1 MGLLDKIIKPK
12 DKPRTAVGPAQ
23 EAEDAKGSS

>member
-1 MGLLDKIIKPK
+1 MGLLDKFKKK

-23 EAEDAKGSS
+23 EAQDVKSSS